1 MNAPKAKSHE
11 LNEEQP
17 SFAFFRTTPAEMM
30 LHPPL
35 ASSLQSFETCLILIA
50 LERFPSALGACA
62 AAIESAIKAKLN
74 TPQEREIRLW
84 QLIQDIRRISTNLRL
99 FDQSKLDD
107 FRETRNRVT
116 HYGYTPK
123 DDEVC
128 AVQLLKTGLPFL
140 EECYRELFSFELSS
154 RPGAAQKRALESNLA
169 RQYSVCKEV
178 YLRARQLKGISYRY
192 CFSSLAHYIRLL
204 IKQRTMPVAE
214 ANMLEIDAEAGV
226 KYEHEERE
234 KERFQKQLKG
244 EVEEF
249 DCPICDGKS
258 TMLAQFDDGELLNK
272 RISVRWC
279 YCVSCGML
287 VREGEPYL
295 ADQLLRIPVEV
306 RASMMKE
313 FGIW

>member
-1 MNAPKAKSHE
+1 M
-11 LNEEQP
+11 
-17 SFAFFRTTPAEMM
+17 
-30 LHPPL
+30 HPPL

-62 AAIESAIKAKLN
+62 TAIESAIKANLN
-74 TPQEREIRLW
+74 TPPESEIRLW
-84 QLIQDIRRISTNLRL
+84 QLIQDIRQISSNLRL

-107 FRETRNRVT
+107 LRETRNRVT

-140 EECYRELFSFELSS
+140 EECYRELFSFELTS
-154 RPGAAQKRALESNLA
+154 RSGGAGKSALESKLA
-169 RQYSVCKEV
+169 RQYSLCREL
-178 YLRARQLKGISYRY
+178 YLRARELKGISYRY
-192 CFSSLAHYIRLL
+192 CFSPLAYYIRLVL
-204 IKQRTMPVAE
+204 KRLTMPVAE

-234 KERFQKQLKG
+234 KRRIQKQLKG

-249 DCPICDGKS
+249 DCPICDGQS
-258 TMLAQFDDGELLNK
+258 TMLAQFDDAELLNK

-287 VREGEPYL
+287 VREGERYL
-295 ADQLLRIPVEV
+295 ADHLLRIPVEV
-306 RASMMKE
+306 RTSMMKE
-313 FGIW
+313 FGLL